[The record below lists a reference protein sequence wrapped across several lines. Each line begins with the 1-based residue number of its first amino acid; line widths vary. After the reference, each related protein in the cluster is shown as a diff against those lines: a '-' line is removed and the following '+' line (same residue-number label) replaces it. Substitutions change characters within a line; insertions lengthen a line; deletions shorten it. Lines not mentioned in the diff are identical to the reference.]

1 MENNYNDLEPNIL
14 TCLKINQARLVDV
27 LDLIGLFSYEEA
39 IESLAITK
47 LELEEI
53 KRRDNKSIPI
63 DVQEQVL
70 LVQKEYQLISML
82 LSKSKQSM
90 IRKNQKNL

>member
-27 LDLIGLFSYEEA
+27 LDLIGLFAYEEA